1 MIGKIDKTQLS
12 ELMAELASKQPR
24 PADKPDKNGL
34 DASVQIDYASLI
46 RQAAEIPESGIDRIE
61 TARQLITSGL
71 LESAENY
78 KQAANNMLVF
88 GI

>member
-1 MIGKIDKTQLS
+1 MIGKIDKTHIS
-12 ELMAELASKQPR
+12 ELMAELTSKQPR
-24 PADKPDKNGL
+24 SADKTDKNSL

-46 RQAAEIPESGIDRIE
+46 KKATEIPESNIDKIE
-61 TARQLITSGL
+61 TARQLINSGL

>member
-1 MIGKIDKTQLS
+1 MIGKIDKTHIS

-24 PADKPDKNGL
+24 ATDKPDKNGL

-46 RQAAEIPESGIDRIE
+46 KKASEISESSIDKIE

-71 LESAENY
+71 FESAENY